1 MSKSNVIMACTDIH
15 KKYGE
20 LEVLK
25 GITLNIEKGSTKVII
40 GPSGS
45 GKSTLLRILGLLE
58 EPDKGKIYFEGID
71 VYTEK
76 VDLNKLRSKIGFVFQ
91 EPSLFRHLTALDNV
105 ALGLRV
111 VLKMN
116 KEEARKKALET
127 LKMVHLERWANHY
140 PAQLSGGQQQRVG
153 IARALAMDPDIILF
167 DEPTASLDIELTW
180 EVIDVMKELS
190 QQGITMLVVTHE
202 IGFAKEVAD
211 WIYFMDHGKIIE
223 ENTPQELI
231 YNPKTQRAKTFLSR
245 LLEGT

>member
-1 MSKSNVIMACTDIH
+1 MTREIILSCRDIH
-15 KKYGE
+15 KRYGD
-20 LEVLK
+20 LEVLR
-25 GITLNIEKGSTKVII
+25 GIDINVEKGSTKVII

-71 VYTEK
+71 VYNEK
-76 VDLNKLRSKIGFVFQ
+76 IDLNKLRAKIGFVFQ

-111 VLKMN
+111 VLKMD
-116 KEEARKKALET
+116 KEAARRKAMET
-127 LKMVHLERWANHY
+127 LKLVHLERWADHY

-190 QQGITMLVVTHE
+190 NQGITMLVVTHE

-223 ENTPQELI
+223 ENKPRELI
-231 YNPKTQRAKTFLSR
+231 YNPKTKRARTFLKR

>member
-1 MSKSNVIMACTDIH
+1 MSKSSVIMACTDIH

-71 VYTEK
+71 VYNEK

-111 VLKMN
+111 VLNMN

-190 QQGITMLVVTHE
+190 RQGITMLVVTHE

-231 YNPKTQRAKTFLSR
+231 YSPKTQRAKTFLSR

>member
-1 MSKSNVIMACTDIH
+1 MPKGNVIMECVDIH
-15 KKYGE
+15 KKYGD
-20 LEVLK
+20 LEVLR
-25 GITLNIEKGSTKVII
+25 GVSLRIERGSTKVII

-71 VYTEK
+71 VYSDK
-76 VDLNKLRSKIGFVFQ
+76 VDLNRLRSKIGFVFQ

-111 VLKMN
+111 VLKMS

-127 LKMVHLERWANHY
+127 LKIVHLERWADHY

-190 QQGITMLVVTHE
+190 RQGITMLVVTHE

-211 WIYFMDHGKIIE
+211 WIYFMDHGRIIE
-223 ENTPQELI
+223 ENTPRELI
-231 YNPKTQRAKTFLSR
+231 YNPKTGRAKTFLSR
-245 LLEGT
+245 LLEEV

>member
-1 MSKSNVIMACTDIH
+1 MSDKDIIISC
-15 KKYGE
+15 KDIYKRYGD

-25 GITLNIEKGSTKVII
+25 GINLNIEKGSTKVII

-58 EPDKGKIYFEGID
+58 EPDKGDIYFEGID
-71 VYTEK
+71 VYRERI
-76 VDLNKLRSKIGFVFQ
+76 DLNRVRSKIGFVFQ

-111 VLKMN
+111 VLKMD
-116 KEEARKKALET
+116 KEEARKKAMET
-127 LKMVHLERWANHY
+127 LELVHLERWAHHY

-153 IARALAMDPDIILF
+153 IARALAMDPDIVLF

-190 QQGITMLVVTHE
+190 RQGITMLVVTHE

-223 ENTPQELI
+223 ENTPKELI
-231 YNPKTQRAKTFLSR
+231 YNPRTERARTFLRR

>member
-1 MSKSNVIMACTDIH
+1 MTRSDVILSGRSIF
-15 KKYGE
+15 KRYGG
-20 LEVLK
+20 LEVLS
-25 GITLNIEKGSTKVII
+25 GVNIDVEKGSTKVII

-58 EPDKGKIYFEGID
+58 EPDRGEVYFEGVN
-71 VYTEK
+71 VYREK
-76 VDLNKLRSKIGFVFQ
+76 VDLNRLRSKIGFVFQ

-111 VLKMN
+111 VLKMD
-116 KEEARKKALET
+116 KEKARRKAMEILE
-127 LKMVHLERWANHY
+127 LVHLERWAHHY

-190 QQGITMLVVTHE
+190 REGITMLVVTHE

-211 WIYFMDHGKIIE
+211 WIYFMDNGKIIE
-223 ENTPQELI
+223 EDAPRELLHS
-231 YNPKTQRAKTFLSR
+231 PKSRRAKVFLRR
-245 LLEGT
+245 LLEGI

>member
-1 MSKSNVIMACTDIH
+1 MTREIILSCRDIH
-15 KKYGE
+15 KRYGD
-20 LEVLK
+20 LEVLR
-25 GITLNIEKGSTKVII
+25 GIDINVETGLTKVII

-71 VYTEK
+71 VYNEK
-76 VDLNKLRSKIGFVFQ
+76 IDLNKLRAKIGFVFQ

-111 VLKMN
+111 VLKMD
-116 KEEARKKALET
+116 KEAARRKAMET
-127 LKMVHLERWANHY
+127 LKLVHLERWADHY

-190 QQGITMLVVTHE
+190 NQGITMLVVTHE

-223 ENTPQELI
+223 ENEPRELI
-231 YNPKTQRAKTFLSR
+231 YSPKTERARTFLKR

>member
-1 MSKSNVIMACTDIH
+1 MKNEDIIISCKNIF
-15 KKYGE
+15 KKYGDLKVLMGIN
-20 LEVLK
+20 LE
-25 GITLNIEKGSTKVII
+25 IEKGSTKVII

-58 EPDKGKIYFEGID
+58 EPDKGEIFFEGID
-71 VYTEK
+71 VYRENI
-76 VDLNKLRSKIGFVFQ
+76 DLNKLRSKIGFVFQ

-105 ALGLRV
+105 AIGLRV
-111 VLKMN
+111 VLKMD
-116 KEEARKKALET
+116 KETARKKAMEILE
-127 LKMVHLERWANHY
+127 LVHLERWAHHY

-190 QQGITMLVVTHE
+190 RQGITMLVVTHE

-223 ENTPQELI
+223 ENKPQELI
-231 YNPKTQRAKTFLSR
+231 YNPKTERARIFLRR
-245 LLEGT
+245 LLEGA

>member
-1 MSKSNVIMACTDIH
+1 MDDMIMACTDIH
-15 KKYGE
+15 KRYGE

-58 EPDKGKIYFEGID
+58 EPDKGKVYFEGID
-71 VYTEK
+71 VYSEK

-111 VLKMN
+111 VLKLS

-127 LKMVHLERWANHY
+127 LKMVHLERWADHY

-190 QQGITMLVVTHE
+190 RQGITMLVVTHE